1 MKFSEQWLREWVN
14 PDLATEQLAA
24 QMTMAGLEVGGI
36 EPVADSFTGVVVG
49 EILSVAPH
57 PNATKLKLCQVNAG
71 EAGVLPIV
79 CGAPNARTGLKA
91 PLANVGAQLPGG
103 VTLKAAR
110 LRGVESHG
118 MLCSAAELGLSDAA
132 GGLLELPEPAPVG
145 VDVRTVLDLDDHSI
159 TVELTPNRG
168 DCLSIAG
175 VAREV
180 AVLNRMAVTAPA
192 MAPVAPT
199 VTDTFPVVIHTPADC
214 PRYVGRVIRGVNPA
228 AETPLWMR
236 ERLRRSGVRSLGPGV
251 DVTNYVLLELGQP
264 MHAFDLRRLSA
275 GIEVRRARA
284 GETLT
289 LLDGKVVTLAPDML
303 VITDQNGPVALAGV
317 MGGDRSGVAGDT
329 VDLFLECAYFTP
341 ETITGRA
348 RRIGVQTDAAH
359 RYERGV
365 DPALPARAVER
376 ATRLIIDI
384 MGGEPG
390 PVMTAEH
397 REHIPERVPVTLRPD
412 RIRRVLGRGFEPAQV
427 ADILTRLGAE
437 VQSTAQGWQVTP
449 PSFRFDLSIEADL
462 IEELGRIHGYDN
474 IQATVPQA
482 PMHMPDARE
491 SQVPQMRVK
500 QRLVDRGYQEV
511 VTYAFVDP
519 VLQRQIE
526 PQQRDLAL
534 ANPISA
540 DLAVMRTGLWPGLLS
555 AARYNL
561 NRRQDRVRLFETG
574 TVFRYQDDALQQTSR
589 VGGVAIGP
597 HRPEHWDG
605 KTRAVDFFDV
615 KADVEALLELGPGL
629 AQTRFAAEPHPALHP
644 GQSARIYVG
653 KHAAGWLGRL
663 HPMLE
668 NALDMHAPAIVFELA
683 HSAVDSHPLPVFA
696 PLSKFPSI
704 RRDIA
709 VSVDVNVAAAELI
722 GVVRDTVGAVN
733 DQLACGIRLF
743 DVYRGQGVET
753 GRKSIALGLI
763 LQDFSRTLDEQSIAA
778 VEASVVAAL
787 KARFSAQLRT

>member
-14 PDLATEQLAA
+14 PALTTEQLAA

-36 EPVADSFTGVVVG
+36 EPVADQFTGVVVG
-49 EILSVAPH
+49 EILSVEPH
-57 PNATKLKLCQVNAG
+57 PDAAKLKLCQVSIGAAG
-71 EAGVLPIV
+71 LLPIV
-79 CGAPNARTGLKA
+79 CGAANVHTGLKA
-91 PLANVGAQLPGG
+91 PLAKVGARLPGG
-103 VTLKAAR
+103 ITLKIAR

-118 MLCSAAELGLSDAA
+118 MLCSAAELGLSAA
-132 GGLLELPEPAPVG
+132 ADGLLALPEQTPVG
-145 VDVRTVLDLDDHSI
+145 VDLRTVLDLDDHSI

-168 DCLSIAG
+168 DCLGVAG

-180 AVLNRMAVTAPA
+180 AVLNRMTVTSPA
-192 MAPVAPT
+192 IAPVAPT
-199 VTDTFPVVIHTPADC
+199 VTDTFPVVIRAPADC
-214 PRYVGRVIRGVNPA
+214 PRYLGRVIRGVNPA

-236 ERLRRSGVRSLGPGV
+236 ERLRRSGLRSLGPGI

-264 MHAFDLRRLSA
+264 LHAFDLRRLST
-275 GIEVRRARA
+275 GIEVRRAEA

-303 VITDQNGPVALAGV
+303 VIADQAGPVALAGV
-317 MGGDRSGVAGDT
+317 MGGESSGVADDT

-348 RRIGVQTDAAH
+348 RRIGVHTDASH

-365 DPALPARAVER
+365 DPALSAQAVER
-376 ATRLIIDI
+376 ATRLIVDI

-390 PVMTAEH
+390 PVVTTEH
-397 REHIPERVPVTLRPD
+397 HEHIPGRAPITLRPD
-412 RIRRVLGRGFEPAQV
+412 RIRRVLGRGFEPAEV
-427 ADILTRLGAE
+427 VDMLTRLGAD
-437 VQSTAQGWQVTP
+437 VRPAADGWQVTP
-449 PSFRFDLSIEADL
+449 PSFRFDLSIEVDL

-474 IQATVPQA
+474 IRATVPQA
-482 PMHMPDARE
+482 PMHMRDAHE
-491 SQVPQMRVK
+491 SHVSQMRVK

-526 PQQRDLAL
+526 PRQRALAL

-555 AARYNL
+555 AERYNL

-574 TVFRYQDDALQQTSR
+574 TVFRYQDDALQQTAR
-589 VGGVAIGP
+589 VGGVVIGSS
-597 HRPEHWDG
+597 RPEHWDD
-605 KTRAVDFFDV
+605 KARAADFFDV

-629 AQTRFAAEPHPALHP
+629 AETRFAAESHPALHP
-644 GQSARIYVG
+644 GQSAGIYVG
-653 KHAAGWLGRL
+653 EQAVGWLGRL
-663 HPMLE
+663 HP
-668 NALDMHAPAIVFELA
+668 ALAKSLDIHSPAIVFELA
-683 HSAVDSHPLPVFA
+683 HSAVDSHPLPAFA

-709 VSVDVNVAAAELI
+709 VSVDENVAAAELI
-722 GVVRDTVGAVN
+722 GAVRNAVGAVS
-733 DQLACGIRLF
+733 DHLACDIRLF
-743 DVYRGQGVET
+743 DVYRGHGVET

-778 VEASVVAAL
+778 VETSVVAML
-787 KARFSAQLRT
+787 KATFSAELRT